1 MFFYPVNLNL
11 KDRPCL
17 IIGGGKVAA
26 RKAQGLLNCEAQV
39 TIISPTL
46 ISELASM
53 LQAGGLSWV
62 KRNYR
67 PGDLRDVFLVI
78 AATDDESVQQQ
89 IYEEAEE
96 RGVLINVADVPARC
110 NFILPATVRRGDLV
124 ISVSTGGKSP
134 ALAKQLRMELE
145 KRFGPEYRILVNI
158 LGGLRPNVLSVG
170 RSQAENEVLFRN
182 IMHKDMIRWIE
193 RRDWDSLKRHLE
205 SVLGEGTTDDSLER
219 EFFSK
224 C

>member
-39 TIISPTL
+39 TVISPTL

-62 KRNYR
+62 QRNYR
-67 PGDLRDVFLVI
+67 PGDLRDIFLVI

-96 RGVLINVADVPARC
+96 RGILINVADVPARC

-158 LGGLRPNVLSVG
+158 LGGLRPNVLSAG
-170 RSQAENEVLFRN
+170 RSQTENEVLFRN

-205 SVLGEGTTDDSLER
+205 SVLGEGTIDDWLER

>member
-1 MFFYPVNLNL
+1 MSFYPVNLNL
-11 KDRPCL
+11 KDRLCL

-26 RKAQGLLNCEAQV
+26 RKAQGLVNCEAQV
-39 TIISPTL
+39 TVISPTL
-46 ISELASM
+46 ISELDSM

-62 KRNYR
+62 KRNYQ
-67 PGDLRDVFLVI
+67 PGDLRGAFLVI
-78 AATDDESVQQQ
+78 AATDDELVQQQ

-134 ALAKQLRMELE
+134 ALAKLLRMELE
-145 KRFGPEYRILVNI
+145 KRFGPEYRILVDI
-158 LGGLRPNVLSVG
+158 LGGLRPNVLSAG

-182 IMHKDMIRWIE
+182 IMHKDMIKWIE
-193 RRDWDSLKRHLE
+193 RGDWDSVKRHLE
-205 SVLGEGTTDDSLER
+205 SILGEGTIDDWLER

-224 C
+224 S

>member
-1 MFFYPVNLNL
+1 MSFYPVNLNL
-11 KDRPCL
+11 KDRLCL

-26 RKAQGLLNCEAQV
+26 RKAQGLVNCEAQV
-39 TIISPTL
+39 TVISPTL
-46 ISELASM
+46 ISELDSM

-62 KRNYR
+62 KRNYQ
-67 PGDLRDVFLVI
+67 PGDLRGAFLVI
-78 AATDDESVQQQ
+78 AATDDELVQQQ

-134 ALAKQLRMELE
+134 ALAKLLRMELE
-145 KRFGPEYRILVNI
+145 KRFGPEYRILVDI
-158 LGGLRPNVLSVG
+158 LGGLRPNVLSAG

-182 IMHKDMIRWIE
+182 IMHKDMIKWIE
-193 RRDWDSLKRHLE
+193 RGDWDSVKRHLE
-205 SVLGEGTTDDSLER
+205 SILGEGTTDDWLER

-224 C
+224 S